1 MLALTG
7 VGILRQ
13 PAGYAQEPVTVEIYF
28 PIAIDSPISEIL
40 DGYAESY
47 EAENSGVDIVFSFEG
62 GYGDVRNKLLTVQ
75 EGGGDLPALA
85 ILLATDIYDLRNA
98 DAIQPLDDFAN
109 EDYLA
114 DFAETWLSN
123 SYYDFDGDGTA
134 ELYSVPFQRSVVLLY
149 YNNDLLAELG
159 LQAPTTWEE
168 LATAA
173 QTMTTDDRWG
183 LWLPSSF
190 PYWTF
195 QPFAAGAG
203 QNIVSESDT
212 EVFFNAE
219 AVVDALQYWIDLSQE
234 YGGTP
239 AGVQDNFGD
248 APGAFAEGSVGMI
261 VHSSGSLR
269 GILETAE
276 FDVGVSAVPGRDG
289 GMFTVTGGG
298 NLYMVNG
305 IDDATAEAAW
315 AFVEWLT
322 APEQTVDWSIRGG
335 YFNTRVSG
343 FDLPE
348 WQEYASANPQIADA
362 SAATASAVREFS
374 VQSQNDVRNILHT
387 YIQAALNGE
396 ESPQEALDAAQQESD
411 EILSIFR

>member
-1 MLALTG
+1 
-7 VGILRQ
+7 
-13 PAGYAQEPVTVEIYF
+13 
-28 PIAIDSPISEIL
+28 
-40 DGYAESY
+40 
-47 EAENSGVDIVFSFEG
+47 
-62 GYGDVRNKLLTVQ
+62 
-75 EGGGDLPALA
+75 
-85 ILLATDIYDLRNA
+85 
-98 DAIQPLDDFAN
+98 
-109 EDYLA
+109 
-114 DFAETWLSN
+114 
-123 SYYDFDGDGTA
+123 
-134 ELYSVPFQRSVVLLY
+134 
-149 YNNDLLAELG
+149 
-159 LQAPTTWEE
+159 
-168 LATAA
+168 
-173 QTMTTDDRWG
+173 
-183 LWLPSSF
+183 
-190 PYWTF
+190 
-195 QPFAAGAG
+195 
-203 QNIVSESDT
+203 
-212 EVFFNAE
+212 
-219 AVVDALQYWIDLSQE
+219 
-234 YGGTP
+234 
-239 AGVQDNFGD
+239 
-248 APGAFAEGSVGMI
+248 MI

-305 IDDATAEAAW
+305 IDEATAEAAW

-322 APEQTVDWSIRGG
+322 APAQTVDWSIRGG

-387 YIQAALNGE
+387 HIQAALNGE